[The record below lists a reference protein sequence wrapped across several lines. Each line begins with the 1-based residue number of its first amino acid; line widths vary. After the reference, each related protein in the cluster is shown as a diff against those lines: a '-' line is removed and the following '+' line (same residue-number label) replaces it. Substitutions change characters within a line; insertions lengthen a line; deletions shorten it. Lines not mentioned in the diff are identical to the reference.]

1 MAKLPSREDLGQMP
15 SARSG
20 RPIASVDTSA
30 VAKGVIQF
38 GKGIQNLGESG
49 LAYARHQE
57 AAEDYDAEL
66 RFRQFKFDQERDR
79 DDQMQSVTPD
89 RAVSFDDDWRTGY
102 QERSGEFLKSVPQN
116 LRGKYQLKVQEAE
129 RELYRPAAVFA
140 RTEQK
145 RQATDKLSDYI
156 DGYLAKGGNIDRGRI
171 EFDEMLERNPWLSS
185 IEKDEVR
192 RKGLRR
198 LEDLHVKG
206 LIERGTDL
214 GTVIRDL
221 ESGSAPQEQIDT
233 QANPEARARP
243 VSGSAPAEARQPISF
258 RLETGQTDPLKG
270 ISNISHDSNGSRSY
284 GNFGLNS
291 QGSAQEFV
299 RDYGAALGLK
309 GEPGTPEFDRSWKEV
324 ARADPQGLHQAEMD
338 WYGKT
343 VLPRVTV
350 DLTHAGVSDE
360 VATDPRV
367 QAYFAD
373 RLVQY
378 GPASIGNHEARVAQA
393 FEASG
398 GDVAKFLR
406 NMTEAD
412 RDNLR
417 TDFRS
422 ALRSGVYSQKG
433 HDTRT
438 YGRLNLALTG
448 EGGGAALPGK
458 AETYAGPYK
467 NLSGADRL
475 ELIHSARTRLA
486 KAEEEAEKQRRANA
500 LFSGAIPVDPGS
512 SEDRKLVDGLYTA
525 MPLAASLQN
534 ATPEAMEAVV
544 HLVDKTS
551 YIPQPAM
558 QALRGMAVNGNP
570 GQKAYA
576 YQVTGR
582 IMREQPGAA
591 GIDEDF
597 KKDTTR
603 YNTLVLDLGYT
614 PEAAIAEVEKTKTP
628 EFQKAKKALSD
639 EGDKLSKAL
648 TVDDVVAKHD
658 KSYFSTP
665 EFATDQ
671 QRAEVQEAYREAFRM
686 HYIETGNEQWA
697 KQSALNQIAQTY
709 GTSTITGRQVL
720 MREPPEKYYKPIAS
734 KDARSPSMDYF
745 TDDLKQTLR
754 EVAGKDIP
762 LDKVVLRSGPTTF
775 GDIARGRVPPSYDL
789 LWIEEDANGIPAWRT
804 APRPFYVDV
813 KAAKA
818 KEAEIQEK
826 AFREAYAPSE
836 PDLPSRLGREY
847 GLHRVGE
854 AIRKEIDA
862 RLPKPKAK
870 EESPSDDPTQR
881 TREFLKTLVNPA
893 RALTDMEGNPISPD
907 PELPR
912 MPDDGAAAP
921 RLRSG
926 NREFFE
932 RQRQISKEK

>member
-1 MAKLPSREDLGQMP
+1 MP

-49 LAYARHQE
+49 LAYAQHQE
-57 AAEDYDAEL
+57 AAQDYDAEL

-89 RAVSFDDDWRTGY
+89 RAVTFDDDWRTGY
-102 QERSGEFLKSVPQN
+102 QERSGEFLKGVPQN

-129 RELYRPAAVFA
+129 RELYWPAAVFA

-145 RQATDKLSDYI
+145 RQATGKLNDYI
-156 DGYLAKGGNIDRGRI
+156 DNYLAKSGNIERGRE
-171 EFDEMLERNPWLSS
+171 EFDTMLAQNPWLSPV
-185 IEKDEVR
+185 EKDEVR

-206 LIERGTDL
+206 LIERGADL

-221 ESGSAPQEQIDT
+221 ESGSPPQG
-233 QANPEARARP
+233 QAEP
-243 VSGSAPAEARQPISF
+243 SSSAPTGSQAPRPISW
-258 RLETGQTDPLKG
+258 RLETGQTDPMKG
-270 ISNISHDSNGSRSY
+270 VSSIANDTDGSRSY

-291 QGSAQEFV
+291 GRGSAQEFV

-324 ARADPQGLHQAEMD
+324 ARADPEGLHQAEMD

-360 VATDPRV
+360 IATDPRV

-378 GPASIGNHEARVAQA
+378 GPASIGLHEARVAQA

-438 YGRLNLALTG
+438 YGRLNLALAG
-448 EGGGAALPGK
+448 EGGGATLPGK

-525 MPLAASLQN
+525 IPLAASLQN
-534 ATPEAMEAVV
+534 ATPEAAEGVV
-544 HLVDKTS
+544 QLVDKTS

-558 QALRGMAVNGNP
+558 QTLRGMAVNGNP
-570 GQKAYA
+570 GQKSYA
-576 YQVTGR
+576 YQVVGR

-591 GIDEDF
+591 GIDDDF

-603 YNTLVLDLGYT
+603 YNTLVLDLGYS
-614 PEAAIAEVEKTKTP
+614 PETAIAEVEKTKTP

-639 EGDKLSKAL
+639 EGEKLAKTLS
-648 TVDDVVAKHD
+648 VDDVVAKHD
-658 KSYFSTP
+658 KWFDFQTP
-665 EFATDQ
+665 GFASDR

-686 HYIETGNEQWA
+686 HYIETGNEKWA
-697 KQSALNQIAQTY
+697 REAALNQLSQTY

-720 MREPPEKYYKPIAS
+720 MREPPETYYKPIAS
-734 KDARSPSMDYF
+734 KADGRPSMDYF
-745 TDDLKQTLR
+745 TDDLKQTVR
-754 EVAGKDIP
+754 ELAGKEIP
-762 LDKVVLRSGPTTF
+762 LDKIILRSGPTTF
-775 GDIARGRVPPSYDL
+775 GDLARDRKPPSYDL
-789 LWIEEDANGIPAWRT
+789 MWIDEDANGVPAIRS

-813 KAAKA
+813 KAAQTKA
-818 KEAEIQEK
+818 NENREA
-826 AFREAYAPSE
+826 AFRENYAPSSE
-836 PDLPSRLGREY
+836 D
-847 GLHRVGE
+847 
-854 AIRKEIDA
+854 
-862 RLPKPKAK
+862 
-870 EESPSDDPTQR
+870 
-881 TREFLKTLVNPA
+881 PA
-893 RALTDMEGNPISPD
+893 RRAGRALGLDRVIPAVRERIEAGAK
-907 PELPR
+907 L
-912 MPDDGAAAP
+912 PDDTGAAD

-926 NREFFE
+926 NKEFL
-932 RQRQISKEK
+932 RAQGDLSRRGQ

>member
-1 MAKLPSREDLGQMP
+1 MP

-49 LAYARHQE
+49 LAYAQHQE
-57 AAEDYDAEL
+57 AAQDYDAEL

-89 RAVSFDDDWRTGY
+89 RAVTFDDDWRTGY
-102 QERSGEFLKSVPQN
+102 QERSGEFLKGVPQN

-145 RQATDKLSDYI
+145 RQATGKLEDYI
-156 DGYLAKGGNIDRGRI
+156 DNYLAKSGNIERGRE
-171 EFDEMLERNPWLSS
+171 EFDTMLAQNPWLSPV
-185 IEKDEVR
+185 EKDEVR

-206 LIERGTDL
+206 LIERGADLDVVVRDL
-214 GTVIRDL
+214 GGEPIN
-221 ESGSAPQEQIDT
+221 T
-233 QANPEARARP
+233 QANPEARAQP
-243 VSGSAPAEARQPISF
+243 FSGAAAGPEASSPAKPISF
-258 RLETGQTDPLKG
+258 RLETGQTDPMKG
-270 ISNISHDSNGSRSY
+270 VSNISHDSNGSRSY

-291 QGSAQEFV
+291 QGSAQAFTAE
-299 RDYGAALGLK
+299 YGAALGLK

-360 VATDPRV
+360 MATDPRV

-438 YGRLNLALTG
+438 YGRLNLALAG
-448 EGGGAALPGK
+448 EGGGATLPGK
-458 AETYAGPYK
+458 AETYTGPYK

-525 MPLAASLQN
+525 IPLAASLQN
-534 ATPEAMEAVV
+534 ATPEAAEGVV
-544 HLVDKTS
+544 QLVDKTS

-558 QALRGMAVNGNP
+558 QTLRGMAVNGNP

-576 YQVTGR
+576 YQVVGR

-591 GIDEDF
+591 GIDDDF

-603 YNTLVLDLGYT
+603 YNTLVLDLGYS
-614 PEAAIAEVEKTKTP
+614 PETAIAEVEKTKTP

-639 EGDKLSKAL
+639 EGEKLAKTLS
-648 TVDDVVAKHD
+648 VDDVVAKHD
-658 KSYFSTP
+658 KWFDFQTP
-665 EFATDQ
+665 GFTSDR

-686 HYIETGNEQWA
+686 NYIETGNEKWA
-697 KQSALNQIAQTY
+697 RESALNQLSQTY

-720 MREPPEKYYKPIAS
+720 MREPPETYYKPIAS
-734 KDARSPSMDYF
+734 KADGRPSMDYF
-745 TDDLKQTLR
+745 TDDLKQTVR
-754 EVAGKDIP
+754 ELAGKEIP
-762 LDKVVLRSGPTTF
+762 LDKIILRSGPTTF
-775 GDIARGRVPPSYDL
+775 GDLARDRKPPSYDL
-789 LWIEEDANGIPAWRT
+789 MWIDEDANGVPAIRS

-813 KAAKA
+813 KAAQAKA
-818 KEAEIQEK
+818 IENREA
-826 AFREAYAPSE
+826 AFRENYAPSDE
-836 PDLPSRLGREY
+836 DPARRAGRALGLDRVIPAVRE
-847 GLHRVGE
+847 RMK
-854 AIRKEIDA
+854 RTDIDA
-862 RLPKPKAK
+862 AWD
-870 EESPSDDPTQR
+870 EQR
-881 TREFLKTLVNPA
+881 RFMLEGNPA
-893 RALTDMEGNPISPD
+893 RDLQAEAEASAT
-907 PELPR
+907 LPSKPAR
-912 MPDDGAAAP
+912 TP
-921 RLRSG
+921 LR
-926 NREFFE
+926 
-932 RQRQISKEK
+932 

>member
-1 MAKLPSREDLGQMP
+1 MP

-49 LAYARHQE
+49 LAYAQHQE
-57 AAEDYDAEL
+57 AAQDYDAEL

-89 RAVSFDDDWRTGY
+89 KAVSFDDDWRTGY
-102 QERSGEFLKSVPQN
+102 QERSGEFLKGVPQN

-145 RQATDKLSDYI
+145 RQATGKLNDYI
-156 DGYLAKGGNIDRGRI
+156 DNYLAKSGNIERGRE
-171 EFDEMLERNPWLSS
+171 EFDTMLAQNPWLSPV
-185 IEKDEVR
+185 EKDEVR

-206 LIERGTDL
+206 LIERGADL

-221 ESGSAPQEQIDT
+221 ESGSEPQGKAE
-233 QANPEARARP
+233 P
-243 VSGSAPAEARQPISF
+243 GSAAPTGNQTPRPISW
-258 RLETGQTDPLKG
+258 RLETGQTDPMKG
-270 ISNISHDSNGSRSY
+270 VSSIANDTDGSRSY

-291 QGSAQEFV
+291 GRGSAQEFV

-324 ARADPQGLHQAEMD
+324 ARADPEGLHQAEMD

-378 GPASIGNHEARVAQA
+378 GPASIGLHETRVAQA
-393 FEASG
+393 FETSG

-438 YGRLNLALTG
+438 YGRLNLALAG
-448 EGGGAALPGK
+448 EGGGATLPGK

-467 NLSGADRL
+467 NLTGADRL

-525 MPLAASLQN
+525 LPLATSLQE
-534 ATPEAMEAVV
+534 ATPEAAEGVV
-544 HLVDKTS
+544 RLVDKTS

-558 QALRGMAVNGNP
+558 QTLRGMAVNGNP
-570 GQKAYA
+570 GQKSYA
-576 YQVTGR
+576 YQVVGR

-591 GIDEDF
+591 GIDDDF

-603 YNTLVLDLGYT
+603 YNTLVLDLGYS
-614 PEAAIAEVEKTKTP
+614 PETAIAEVEKTKTP

-639 EGDKLSKAL
+639 EGEKLAKTLS
-648 TVDDVVAKHD
+648 VDDVVAKHD
-658 KSYFSTP
+658 KWFDFQTP
-665 EFATDQ
+665 GFASDR

-686 HYIETGNEQWA
+686 HYIETGNEKWA
-697 KQSALNQIAQTY
+697 REAALNQLSQTY

-720 MREPPEKYYKPIAS
+720 MREPPETYYKPIAS
-734 KDARSPSMDYF
+734 KADGRPTMDYF
-745 TDDLKQTLR
+745 TDDLKQTVR
-754 EVAGKDIP
+754 ELAGKEIP
-762 LDKVVLRSGPTTF
+762 LDKIILRSGPTTF
-775 GDIARGRVPPSYDL
+775 GDLARDRKPPSYDL
-789 LWIEEDANGIPAWRT
+789 MWIDEDANGVPAIRS

-813 KAAKA
+813 KAAQAKA
-818 KEAEIQEK
+818 IENREA
-826 AFREAYAPSE
+826 AFRENYAPSDE
-836 PDLPSRLGREY
+836 DPARRAGRALGLDRILPAVRE
-847 GLHRVGE
+847 RMK
-854 AIRKEIDA
+854 RTDIDA
-862 RLPKPKAK
+862 AWD
-870 EESPSDDPTQR
+870 EQR
-881 TREFLKTLVNPA
+881 RFMLEGNPA
-893 RALTDMEGNPISPD
+893 RDLQADAEASTT
-907 PELPR
+907 LPSKPAR
-912 MPDDGAAAP
+912 TP
-921 RLRSG
+921 LR
-926 NREFFE
+926 
-932 RQRQISKEK
+932 

>member
-145 RQATDKLSDYI
+145 RQSVAKLDDLINGYI
-156 DGYLAKGGNIDRGRI
+156 AKGGDIGRGL
-171 EFDEMLERNPWLSS
+171 EDFDAMLQRNPWLSPV
-185 IEKDEVR
+185 EKDELG
-192 RKGLRR
+192 RKGRSR

-206 LIERGTDL
+206 MVERASDPNNLDLRTLRTINRDL
-214 GTVIRDL
+214 GT
-221 ESGSAPQEQIDT
+221 GSPPQGQTEPGSIAPTGNQ
-233 QANPEARARP
+233 PPR
-243 VSGSAPAEARQPISF
+243 PISW
-258 RLETGQTDPLKG
+258 RLETGQTDPMKG
-270 ISNISHDSNGSRSY
+270 VSSIANDTDGSRSY

-291 QGSAQEFV
+291 GRGSAQEFV

-378 GPASIGNHEARVAQA
+378 GPASIGLHETRVAQA

-438 YGRLNLALTG
+438 YGRLNLALAG

-467 NLSGADRL
+467 NLSGEDRVQL
-475 ELIHSARTRLA
+475 QHLVRTRLA
-486 KAEEEAEKQRRANA
+486 EAEKRAAEQERANA

-558 QALRGMAVNGNP
+558 QTLRGMAVNGNP
-570 GQKAYA
+570 DQKAYA

-614 PEAAIAEVEKTKTP
+614 PDAAIAEVEKTKTP

-639 EGDKLSKAL
+639 EGDKLAKTLS
-648 TVDDVVAKHD
+648 VDDVTAKHD
-658 KSYFSTP
+658 KWFDFQTP
-665 EFATDQ
+665 GFASDR

-686 HYIETGNEQWA
+686 HYIETGNEKWA
-697 KQSALNQIAQTY
+697 KEAALNQLSQTY

-720 MREPPEKYYKPIAS
+720 MREPPETYYKPIAS
-734 KDARSPSMDYF
+734 KADGRPSMDYF
-745 TDDLKQTLR
+745 TDDLKQTVR
-754 EVAGKDIP
+754 ELAGKDIP
-762 LDKVVLRSGPTTF
+762 LDKIILRSGPTTF
-775 GDIARGRVPPSYDL
+775 GDIARGRTPPSYDV
-789 LWIEEDANGIPAWRT
+789 LWIDEDANGVPAVRT

-813 KAAKA
+813 KAAQAKA
-818 KEAEIQEK
+818 IENREA
-826 AFREAYAPSE
+826 AFRENYAPSSE
-836 PDLPSRLGREY
+836 DPARRAGRALGLDRIIPAVREKIE
-847 GLHRVGE
+847 GG
-854 AIRKEIDA
+854 A
-862 RLPKPKAK
+862 RLP
-870 EESPSDDPTQR
+870 DDT
-881 TREFLKTLVNPA
+881 
-893 RALTDMEGNPISPD
+893 S
-907 PELPR
+907 
-912 MPDDGAAAP
+912 AAE

-926 NREFFE
+926 NKEFF
-932 RQRQISKEK
+932 RGQSDLSRRGQ